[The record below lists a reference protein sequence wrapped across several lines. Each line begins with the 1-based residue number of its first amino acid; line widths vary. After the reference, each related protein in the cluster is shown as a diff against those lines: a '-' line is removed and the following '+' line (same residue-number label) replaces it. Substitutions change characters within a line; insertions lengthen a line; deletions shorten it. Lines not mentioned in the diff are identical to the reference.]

1 MPNIQRM
8 DMVIA
13 VSKLFM
19 GIGSGNLRR
28 SLKERMAFRNPN
40 GTVACSLKKR
50 AGFQLGVKICR
61 LGTEIETNYRDN
73 KKEQN
78 LKKTPDTPRYVTLAC
93 LHKHVLCNIANGTL
107 KKKRHSVV
115 APCLFFKRVCI
126 RSDLYSFQTIFKV

>member
-1 MPNIQRM
+1 MQYM
-8 DMVIA
+8 VMVIA

-28 SLKERMAFRNPN
+28 GLKERMACGKPD

-50 AGFQLGVKICR
+50 AGFQFGVKICR

-73 KKEQN
+73 KKEQY
-78 LKKTPDTPRYVTLAC
+78 LKKTPDTSRYVALAC
-93 LHKHVLCNIANGTL
+93 LHKHILCNIANGTL

-126 RSDLYSFQTIFKV
+126 RSDLDSFQTVFKV